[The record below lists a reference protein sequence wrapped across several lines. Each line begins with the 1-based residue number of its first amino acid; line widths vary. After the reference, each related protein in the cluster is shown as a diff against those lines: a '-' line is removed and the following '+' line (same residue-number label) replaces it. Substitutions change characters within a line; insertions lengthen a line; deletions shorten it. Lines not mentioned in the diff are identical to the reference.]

1 MTDPLEN
8 YDDLSE
14 HQQSLLEYE
23 LLNRAFLNSFEIL
36 TKRKT
41 MRDIVKESGGLLLS
55 HDPYKDLTPK
65 DLVNM
70 MDYFIEIEDYEKCA
84 EVRDLV
90 KKIKAKNARKQ
101 KKDPAKELSAIFNKS
116 VRGTKTSKNK
126 DS

>member
-1 MTDPLEN
+1 MNDPLEN
-8 YDDLSE
+8 FDNLSE
-14 HQQSLLEYE
+14 HEQSLLEYE
-23 LLNRAFLNSFEIL
+23 LLSRAFHNSFQIL

-55 HDPYKDLTPK
+55 HDPYTDLSDD

-70 MDYFIEIEDYEKCA
+70 MDYFIEMEEYEKRG
-84 EVRDLV
+84 EVRDLI

-101 KKDPAKELSAIFNKS
+101 KKDPAKELSALFSKP
-116 VRGTKTSKNK
+116 VRGTKERKNK

>member
-8 YDDLSE
+8 YDNLSE
-14 HQQSLLEYE
+14 HEQSLLEYE
-23 LLNRAFLNSFEIL
+23 LLNRAFHNSFEIL

-55 HDPYKDLTPK
+55 HDPYKELNAK
-65 DLVNM
+65 DMRNM

-84 EVRDLV
+84 EIRDLV

-116 VRGTKTSKNK
+116 IRRTKGSKSK

>member
-8 YDDLSE
+8 FDNLSE
-14 HQQSLLEYE
+14 HEQSILEYE
-23 LLNRAFLNSFEIL
+23 LLSKAFHNSFQLL

-41 MRDIVKESGGLLLS
+41 MNEIVKESGGLLLS
-55 HDPYKDLTPK
+55 HDPYTELSDE

-70 MDYFIEIEDYEKCA
+70 MDYFIEMEEYEKCG
-84 EVRDLV
+84 EVRDLI

-101 KKDPAKELSAIFNKS
+101 KKDPAKELSTLFSKS
-116 VRGTKTSKNK
+116 IRRAKERKDK